1 MNENY
6 LCHRSHKYVAK
17 IKGAG
22 KGGKPLYFY
31 TQAAYQ
37 AFIKGKDKASE
48 AAYNALDSA
57 SSFVDSRYDKE
68 IMRRYGK
75 DADRMRK
82 IERMTPNA
90 VLPQRGTNDYQ
101 YTSKGLGEAEK
112 YYRDRYNRSISGLID
127 KAAYNIKRKSGLELR
142 DRVNSAN
149 RDVAEKGSQLNEL
162 VKRRKQDASHDA
174 KMAKF
179 DVGSAAQRRE
189 DRQWRNYSKTKGYE
203 AHVRKDYKDSIDK
216 ATAMKRAYEKTPL
229 GKVDKAATNTVKAVK
244 NAPSNIAK
252 AAKRAT
258 TTEYDKA
265 INNESGRKSYESHS
279 KTPMTDKAIAKAQK
293 SSDRYWDAIVGAGAA
308 ADNLGYSAA
317 YAKKAVSSLAKGDT
331 AAGKKAAQN
340 LTREL
345 GDFKVNMLGN
355 ADYDV
360 VGALPG
366 AANAVKENIKRAKYR
381 RNLLHPKKDPRLTK
395 ALEKGSKVLRRKR
408 PIDRR

>member
-1 MNENY
+1 MSENY

-68 IMRRYGK
+68 AMRIYGK
-75 DADRMRK
+75 NADRMRN

-142 DRVNSAN
+142 SRVNN
-149 RDVAEKGSQLNEL
+149 AEREVRRNGEFLNEL
-162 VKRRKQDASHDA
+162 VRKRKRGA
-174 KMAKF
+174 KMDAT
-179 DVGSAAQRRE
+179 DAELNLGTAAERRSN
-189 DRQWRNYSKTKGYE
+189 RQWRHQDKTKGWE
-203 AHVRKDYKDSIDK
+203 AHDRKDYEASRKKAYALKD
-216 ATAMKRAYEKTPL
+216 AYEKTPI
-229 GKVDKAATNTVKAVK
+229 GKAEKTIKNT
-244 NAPSNIAK
+244 PSNIKK

-258 TTEYDKA
+258 TSEYDKIVKSESNMKREGWEAHTKTPRLTKA
-265 INNESGRKSYESHS
+265 IERARKSN
-279 KTPMTDKAIAKAQK
+279 D
-293 SSDRYWDAIVGAGAA
+293 DNWDAIVDSGAA
-308 ADNLGYSAA
+308 LDNLGFTAA
-317 YAKKAVSSLAKGDT
+317 YAKKAVSSFSKGDT
-331 AAGKKAAQN
+331 AAGKKAVKYMEN
-340 LTREL
+340 EMRL
-345 GDFKVNMLGN
+345 FKANMLGN
-355 ADYDV
+355 EDYDI

-366 AANAVKENIKRAKYR
+366 IANA
-381 RNLLHPKKDPRLTK
+381 TK
-395 ALEKGSKVLRRKR
+395 AAINRRKA
-408 PIDRR
+408 RRKSNKNGR